1 MMTNLGNIFFVALF
15 VLLFTLVPRDN
26 ADEAAVVEGI
36 KVFPVR
42 NLREAADL
50 IGGVGK
56 PESFRVNVEKIFES
70 TSVYDDDF
78 ADVKGQEQAK
88 RAVEVA
94 VAGGHNLLMIGPPG
108 NG

>member
-1 MMTNLGNIFFVALF
+1 M
-15 VLLFTLVPRDN
+15 PQEN
-26 ADEAAVVEGI
+26 ADEAAVVDGI
-36 KVFPVR
+36 KVFPVK

-50 IGGVGK
+50 ISGINK
-56 PESFRVNVEKIFES
+56 PEPFQVNVKKIFES

-94 VAGGHNLLMIGPPG
+94 VAGSHNILMIGQHG

>member
-1 MMTNLGNIFFVALF
+1 MSAL
-15 VLLFTLVPRDN
+15 
-26 ADEAAVVEGI
+26 VEGI

-42 NLREAADL
+42 NLREATDL

-56 PESFRVNVEKIFES
+56 PEPFRVNVEKIFES
-70 TSVYDDDF
+70 TSIYDEDF

-94 VAGGHNLLMIGPPG
+94 VAGGHNLLMSYSD
-108 NG
+108 